1 MNDLH
6 ELAIC
11 GESLIIVLS
20 CCIIN
25 GLNGHTKPPPSVREK
40 NINSGNCG
48 IINPKKTR

>member
-11 GESLIIVLS
+11 GESLIIVFS

-25 GLNGHTKPPPSVREK
+25 GLNGTILFPTMQKKKVVEMSA
-40 NINSGNCG
+40 
-48 IINPKKTR
+48 PKKYCKK